1 MFEVQNDVV
10 DILRGDE
17 YKDLYLKDPKSNP
30 EVLFAFNPANFPSD
44 SPSYLHSYYSWS
56 GFVYSKEEF
65 PCPAVISKD
74 YEKIMDKEKDLRWK
88 YFTTPSIRHQGR
100 YTTTKYDGGEF
111 ELFPGFVDFECPT
124 IFIRTG
130 EVILNRAE
138 AYAKS
143 GEDGKA
149 LIDLNQIRERAGLS
163 TLNGIGGQ
171 QLKDSIFMERRRE
184 LAFEAQV
191 YYDYIRNGIK
201 LSREEV
207 TTVYQDYIGR
217 QYNEVDPLSS
227 RRIVCLI
234 PSEELKL
241 NPALEQNTY

>member
-1 MFEVQNDVV
+1 
-10 DILRGDE
+10 
-17 YKDLYLKDPKSNP
+17 
-30 EVLFAFNPANFPSD
+30 
-44 SPSYLHSYYSWS
+44 
-56 GFVYSKEEF
+56 
-65 PCPAVISKD
+65 
-74 YEKIMDKEKDLRWK
+74 
-88 YFTTPSIRHQGR
+88 
-100 YTTTKYDGGEF
+100 
-111 ELFPGFVDFECPT
+111 
-124 IFIRTG
+124 
-130 EVILNRAE
+130 
-138 AYAKS
+138 
-143 GEDGKA
+143 
-149 LIDLNQIRERAGLS
+149 
-163 TLNGIGGQ
+163 
-171 QLKDSIFMERRRE
+171 MERRRE